1 MQELERAMSDE
12 KDQLYTLMKA
22 FFEQNVP
29 FAKHTGIE
37 LLVIADGHGSAQLP
51 DLQETQNHMGSQH
64 AGALFTLAEAAS
76 GAASVSLFADKIAVV
91 RAAIVDANIQYKR
104 SARGP
109 IHAEGKLRREGAD
122 IMDEFSREG
131 VVNFAVDVVLT
142 NAEGVEVATME
153 VNWRI
158 KSNTNT

>member
-1 MQELERAMSDE
+1 MQELEHRMSDE

-91 RAAIVDANIQYKR
+91 RAAIVDAKIEYKK

-109 IHAEGKLRREGAD
+109 IHAEGTLRRPGAE
-122 IMDEFSREG
+122 IMDDFSRDG
-131 VVNFAVDVVLT
+131 AVNFAVDVVLT
-142 NAEGVEVATME
+142 NAEGVEVAAME

-158 KSNTNT
+158 KSNTSA

>member
-1 MQELERAMSDE
+1 MADE
-12 KDQLYTLMKA
+12 KDQLHALMKA

-37 LLVIADGHGSAQLP
+37 LLVIADGHGAAQLP

-76 GAASVSLFADKIAVV
+76 GAASVSLFADKIALV
-91 RAAIVDANIQYKR
+91 RAAIVEAKIQYKK
-104 SARGP
+104 SARGV
-109 IHAEGKLRREGAD
+109 IRAEGKLRRTGAE
-122 IMDEFSREG
+122 IMEEFAAEG
-131 VVNFAVDVVLT
+131 VVNFMVDVSLL
-142 NAEGVEVATME
+142 NADGVEVATME

-158 KSNTNT
+158 KSNSHT

>member
-1 MQELERAMSDE
+1 MSDE
-12 KDQLYTLMKA
+12 KDQLFTLMKA

-37 LLVIADGHGSAQLP
+37 LLVIADGHGSAHLP

-91 RAAIVDANIQYKR
+91 RAAIVDAKIEYKK

-109 IHAEGKLRREGAD
+109 IHAEGKLRRAGTD
-122 IMDEFSREG
+122 IMDDFAKEG
-131 VVNFAVDVVLT
+131 AVNFAVDVVLT
-142 NAEGVEVATME
+142 NADGAEVASME

-158 KSNTNT
+158 KSTATT